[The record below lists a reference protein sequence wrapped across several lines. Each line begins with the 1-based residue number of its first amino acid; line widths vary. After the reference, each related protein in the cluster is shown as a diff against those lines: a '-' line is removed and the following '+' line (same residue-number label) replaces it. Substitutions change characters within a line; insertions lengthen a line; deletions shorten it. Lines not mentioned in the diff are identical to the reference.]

1 MASAG
6 LVRAGY
12 TYLNID
18 DIWAADQRDA
28 AGAITADPAK
38 FPSGEYVCCL
48 LAQSINRSRE
58 LLYRL

>member
-18 DIWAADQRDA
+18 DLWAADQRDA

-38 FPSGEYVCCL
+38 FPSGERHWRRHNPY
-48 LAQSINRSRE
+48 RS
-58 LLYRL
+58 L